1 MTLYALGPEGTF
13 SHELAC
19 KLVPPEEVQL
29 LPAIGMVL
37 AAVEKGL
44 GEGVIPV
51 ENSEAGGVG
60 PSLDGLLRY
69 NVFVTAEIYIEVH
82 HFLASFLPIGE
93 VTVIY
98 AHPQTSEQCSECLD
112 KLGIEIIPTKSNAAS
127 AIELLDNRK
136 CAAAV
141 VSEKISGIY
150 HLPVVMPRIENNS
163 HNITRFFRVS
173 DTPVEESMP
182 EKCSIIV
189 DPATDRPG
197 LLYELLG
204 VFGRRG
210 INLCRIESRPSKR
223 GMGSYVFFIDLT
235 TSPGYEESLSELK
248 GLTDIKQLGCY
259 KRLEVAL

>member
-1 MTLYALGPEGTF
+1 MTLFALGPEGTF

-19 KLVPPEEVQL
+19 KLVPADKVRL
-29 LPAIGMVL
+29 LPAIGSVL
-37 AAVEKGL
+37 STVEQGL

-69 NVFVTAEIYIEVH
+69 NVFVTAEIYIEIH
-82 HFLASFLPIGE
+82 HFLASFLPVDE
-93 VTVIY
+93 VSVIY
-98 AHPQTSEQCSECLD
+98 AHPQTSEQCSEFLD

-127 AIELLDNRK
+127 AIELLGDRRG
-136 CAAAV
+136 AAV
-141 VSEKISGIY
+141 VSKKISEVY
-150 HLPVVMPRIENNS
+150 NLPVIFSHIENNP
-163 HNITRFFRVS
+163 HNVTRFFRVS
-173 DTPVEESMP
+173 DHPLQESRP

-197 LLYELLG
+197 LLYELLA

-223 GMGSYVFFIDLT
+223 GMGSYVFFMDIT
-235 TSPGYEESLSELK
+235 TSPGYEESLAELEE
-248 GLTDIKQLGCY
+248 LTIIRRLGCY
-259 KRLEVAL
+259 KCLEVNP

>member
-1 MTLYALGPEGTF
+1 
-13 SHELAC
+13 
-19 KLVPPEEVQL
+19 V
-29 LPAIGMVL
+29 
-37 AAVEKGL
+37 
-44 GEGVIPV
+44 PV

-60 PSLDGLLRY
+60 PALDGLLRY

-82 HFLASFLPIGE
+82 HFLVSFLPIGE
-93 VTVIY
+93 VRVIY
-98 AHPQTSEQCSECLD
+98 AHPQTSEQCSEFLD

-127 AIELLDNRK
+127 AIELLENRES
-136 CAAAV
+136 AAV
-141 VSEKISGIY
+141 VSENISRLY
-150 HLPVVMPRIENNS
+150 RLPVISARIENNS

-173 DTPVEESMP
+173 DKPLQEPGP

-235 TSPGYEESLSELK
+235 TSAGYEDSLSELE
-248 GLTDIKQLGCY
+248 GLTNIRKLGCY